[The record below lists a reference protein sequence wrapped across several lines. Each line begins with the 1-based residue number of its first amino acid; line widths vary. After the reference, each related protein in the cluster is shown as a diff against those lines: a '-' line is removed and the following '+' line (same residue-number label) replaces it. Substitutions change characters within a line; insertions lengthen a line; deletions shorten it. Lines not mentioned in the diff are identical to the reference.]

1 MSGDVVAWIPT
12 STRRDELGVASGS
25 EGRARVE
32 RAVAE
37 SGRNNI
43 TLVDGPRADVT
54 FAVPQWGTPFVPEEM
69 PALQVVQVRSAGV
82 DWIVGQIPHGVTL
95 CGARGTRDRAMAE
108 WVVAALLADLKGVRP
123 FAEAQA
129 AHRWKRLDIGD
140 LSNMKVLILG
150 HGASG
155 EETARLLAP
164 FGAQVRGIA
173 RRARPGD
180 PNTYTLDQLP
190 DHLPWADALVN
201 LLPHTDATHRLVDA
215 QVLAQLPDGALYIN
229 VGRGP
234 TTDTDALLAELQ
246 AGRLRA
252 VLDVVDP
259 EPLPPDHPLWDAPG
273 LLLSPHVA
281 GDTASSDHA
290 AWDLVAT
297 QLLRFADDEPLLNIV
312 SEGY

>member
-1 MSGDVVAWIPT
+1 MTVVAWIPS

-32 RAVAE
+32 RVIE
-37 SGRNNI
+37 QSGKDI
-43 TLVDGPRADVT
+43 VLVDGPRADVT
-54 FAVPQWGTPFVPEEM
+54 FAVPQWGTPFVPAEM
-69 PALQVVQVRSAGV
+69 PRLEVVQVRSAGV
-82 DWIVGQIPHGVTL
+82 DWIVDRIPEGVTL

-140 LSNMKVLILG
+140 LSTMKVLILG

-164 FGAQVRGIA
+164 FGTEVRGVA
-173 RRARPGD
+173 RRAREDD
-180 PNTYTLDQLP
+180 PDSYTLGQLP
-190 DHLPWADALVN
+190 DLLPWADALVN
-201 LLPHTDATHRLVDA
+201 LLPHTDATHGLVDA
-215 QVLAQLPDGALYIN
+215 QVLQQLRDGALYIN

-234 TTDTDALLAELQ
+234 TTDTGALLAELQ
-246 AGRLRA
+246 SGRLRA

-259 EPLPPDHPLWDAPG
+259 EPLPEDHPLWDAPG
-273 LLLSPHVA
+273 VLISPHVA

-290 AWDLVAT
+290 AWDLVAA
-297 QLLRFADDEPLLNIV
+297 QLLRFADGEPLHNVV

>member
-1 MSGDVVAWIPT
+1 MSPVVAWIPS

-37 SGRNNI
+37 SGKDI
-43 TLVDGPRADVT
+43 ILVDGPRADVT
-54 FAVPQWGTPFVPEEM
+54 FAVPQWGTPFEPAEM
-69 PALQVVQVRSAGV
+69 PELQVVQVRSAGV
-82 DWIVGQIPHGVTL
+82 DWIVDKIPDGVTL

-140 LSNMKVLILG
+140 LSTMKVLILG

-155 EETARLLAP
+155 EETARMLAP
-164 FGAQVRGIA
+164 FGTEVRGVA
-173 RRARPGD
+173 RRPRADD

-190 DHLPWADALVN
+190 ELLPWADALVN
-201 LLPHTDATHRLVDA
+201 LLPHTAATEGLVDA
-215 QVLAQLPDGALYIN
+215 QVLAQLRDGALYVN

-234 TTDTDALLAELQ
+234 TTDTNALLAELES
-246 AGRLRA
+246 GRLRA

-259 EPLPPDHPLWDAPG
+259 EPLPEDHPLWAAPG
-273 LLLSPHVA
+273 VLISPHVA

-290 AWDLVAT
+290 AWDLVAA
-297 QLLRFADDEPLLNIV
+297 QLLRFADGEPLHNVV

>member
-1 MSGDVVAWIPT
+1 MSGVVAWIPS

-32 RAVAE
+32 RVVAE
-37 SGRNNI
+37 SGKDI
-43 TLVDGPRADVT
+43 TLVDAPREDVT
-54 FAVPQWGTPFVPEEM
+54 FAVPQWGTPFVPAEM
-69 PALQVVQVRSAGV
+69 PNLQVVQVRSAGV
-82 DWIVGQIPHGVTL
+82 DWIVDQIPDGVTL

-129 AHRWKRLDIGD
+129 ARRWKRLDIGD
-140 LSNMKVLILG
+140 LSTIKVLILG

-164 FGAQVRGIA
+164 FGTEVRGVA
-173 RRARPGD
+173 RRARPDD
-180 PNTYTLDQLP
+180 PNSYTLDQLP
-190 DHLPWADALVN
+190 DLLPWADALVN
-201 LLPHTDATHRLVDA
+201 LLPHTKATHKLVDA
-215 QVLAQLPDGALYIN
+215 QVLQQLPDGALYIN

-290 AWDLVAT
+290 AWDLVAQ
-297 QLLRFADDEPLLNIV
+297 QLLRFASNQPLHNVV